1 MRTFHIIK
9 LSLAAAVILLCM
21 PAKAQQLVG
30 GKVSLLNKEVKKTG
44 NNVAVNMDFKLDN
57 LQVKSNKG
65 TVIIPMIVNQQ
76 DTLKMPAVEIMGRK
90 RYIYYQR
97 NNKTATQNP
106 LIVTRRNNK
115 EAQTIHYAY
124 TIPYREWMNNSQLVV
139 GQDVCGCNQAI
150 VENGLFSRIGEALP
164 GPMKLQY
171 AYVRP
176 KAEPIKNRQE
186 KGTAQLKFHINKAI
200 INTELGNNQAELD
213 KMRKTIDLVKN
224 DADVHI
230 TSITLHGYASPDG
243 SYANNEKLAK
253 NRTKAVY
260 DYLRNLY
267 PVEKELFKFSSTAE
281 DWQGVRDYVGKN
293 NIPQKATVLNIL
305 NSNMGPDE
313 MERAIAAKAGEAH
326 RYLINQVY
334 PPLRRT
340 EYEINYD
347 VRHFNLEE
355 ARKIIKTRP
364 QKLSLEEMYAVANS
378 YEKGS
383 KEYNEVFDIAVKMF
397 PEEELANLNAAY
409 TAIDRG
415 DKVSAENYLKK
426 AGNGPEVDNARG
438 ALAVLKND
446 YQTAKTYFEK
456 ADKAGLKEAKINL
469 QELLRRM

>member
-9 LSLAAAVILLCM
+9 LSLAAAVILLCV

-124 TIPYREWMNNSQLVV
+124 TTPYREWMNNSQLVV

-186 KGTAQLKFHINKAI
+186 KGTAQLNFHINKAI
-200 INTELGNNQAELD
+200 INTKLSNNQAELD

-230 TSITLHGYASPDG
+230 TSISLHGYASPDG

-267 PVEKELFKFSSTAE
+267 PVEMKLFKFSSTAE
-281 DWQGVRDYVGKN
+281 DWQGVRDYVAKN
-293 NIPQKATVLNIL
+293 NIPQKATVLNLL

-313 MERAIAAKAGEAH
+313 MERAIAAKAGDAH

-426 AGNGPEVDNARG
+426 AGNGPEVDNAKG

>member
-1 MRTFHIIK
+1 
-9 LSLAAAVILLCM
+9 
-21 PAKAQQLVG
+21 
-30 GKVSLLNKEVKKTG
+30 
-44 NNVAVNMDFKLDN
+44 MDFKLDN

-124 TIPYREWMNNSQLVV
+124 TTPYREWMNNSQLVV

-176 KAEPIKNRQE
+176 NAEPIKNRQE
-186 KGTAQLKFHINKAI
+186 KGTAQLNFNINKAI
-200 INTELGNNQAELD
+200 INTKLGNNQAELD

-281 DWQGVRDYVGKN
+281 DWQGVRDYVAKN

-313 MERAIAAKAGEAH
+313 MERAIAAKAGDAH
-326 RYLINQVY
+326 RYLINHVY

-426 AGNGPEVDNARG
+426 AGNGPEVDNAKG

>member
-1 MRTFHIIK
+1 
-9 LSLAAAVILLCM
+9 
-21 PAKAQQLVG
+21 
-30 GKVSLLNKEVKKTG
+30 
-44 NNVAVNMDFKLDN
+44 
-57 LQVKSNKG
+57 
-65 TVIIPMIVNQQ
+65 
-76 DTLKMPAVEIMGRK
+76 
-90 RYIYYQR
+90 
-97 NNKTATQNP
+97 
-106 LIVTRRNNK
+106 
-115 EAQTIHYAY
+115 
-124 TIPYREWMNNSQLVV
+124 
-139 GQDVCGCNQAI
+139 
-150 VENGLFSRIGEALP
+150 
-164 GPMKLQY
+164 
-171 AYVRP
+171 
-176 KAEPIKNRQE
+176 
-186 KGTAQLKFHINKAI
+186 
-200 INTELGNNQAELD
+200 
-213 KMRKTIDLVKN
+213 MRKTIDLVKN

-243 SYANNEKLAK
+243 SYTNNEKLAK

-293 NIPQKATVLNIL
+293 NIPQKATVQNIL

-313 MERAIAAKAGEAH
+313 TERAIAAKAGDAH

-334 PPLRRT
+334 PSLRRT

-426 AGNGPEVDNARG
+426 AGNGPEVDNAKG